1 MNSKI
6 YSRPRIRIPKLFFSN
21 NGDKNLKRKQK
32 IAKIFIIMVIAFS
45 TVKIVLDAISPIFDA
60 LCEDKAKSIA
70 TIISNN
76 EATNVMKD
84 HTYDELFTIEK
95 DNDGN
100 ITMIKSNIIPINEII
115 SDVAVKIQTSI
126 NERGRENI
134 RIALGSFT
142 GSKFLAGRGPGVP
155 IKISSI
161 GNVET
166 DLRSEFSAQGIN
178 QTLHRV
184 YLQVDCEVSI
194 LTPYNTISE
203 KVSNQVLLI
212 ENVIVGKIPSAYYNL
227 EGIDSSSALDIIE

>member
-1 MNSKI
+1 
-6 YSRPRIRIPKLFFSN
+6 
-21 NGDKNLKRKQK
+21 
-32 IAKIFIIMVIAFS
+32 MVIAFS
-45 TVKIVLDAISPIFDA
+45 TVKIVLDAISPIFEA

-100 ITMIKSNIIPINEII
+100 ITMIKSNVIPINEII
-115 SDVAVKIQTSI
+115 SDVAVKIQNSI
-126 NERGRENI
+126 NERGKENI
-134 RIALGSFT
+134 KITIGSFT
-142 GSKFLAGRGPGVP
+142 GSKLLSGRGPGIP

-212 ENVIVGKIPSAYYNL
+212 ENVIVGKIPNTYYNL
-227 EGIDSSSALDIIE
+227 DGIDSSNVLDIIE

>member
-1 MNSKI
+1 
-6 YSRPRIRIPKLFFSN
+6 
-21 NGDKNLKRKQK
+21 
-32 IAKIFIIMVIAFS
+32 MVIAFS
-45 TVKIVLDAISPIFDA
+45 TVKIVLDAISPIFNA

-95 DNDGN
+95 DKDGN
-100 ITMIKSNIIPINEII
+100 ITMIKSNVIPINEII
-115 SDVAVKIQTSI
+115 SDVAVKIQNSI
-126 NERGRENI
+126 NERGKENI
-134 RIALGSFT
+134 KIAIGSFT
-142 GSKFLAGRGPGVP
+142 GSKLLSGRGPGIP

-212 ENVIVGKIPSAYYNL
+212 ENVIVGKIPNTYYNFD
-227 EGIDSSSALDIIE
+227 GIDSSNVLDIIE